1 MRFNSQNPFYGAVG
15 ESIDLMQ
22 SRNLV
27 RIMSLVF
34 LVTVF
39 KEYLQRVLTITFK
52 KRPEALKS
60 CQKNLS
66 YEELVILND
75 ISKVR
80 ETIIE
85 KETAIVNEDIE
96 IIRGYIQK
104 KFGLDIS
111 KIMTAE
117 VAQKLGKLSS
127 ALFNVNKPYEWTNF
141 KERFYRR
148 NLIIHNSGIPNKV
161 YRQKTGYDGDYEALR
176 VSKEY
181 LDESI
186 ALFWVLA
193 FNIGL
198 AFEEKIDDNNKASDE
213 KT

>member
-1 MRFNSQNPFYGAVG
+1 
-15 ESIDLMQ
+15 
-22 SRNLV
+22 
-27 RIMSLVF
+27 MSLVF